1 MYVLLLLLLLL
12 LLLFSCLFDYLLL
25 FVADLYTF
33 AYVRLMTCCGDLFC
47 KPYLLLL
54 PRKELGSHN
63 LDSSLCLRETME
75 GRQTLVVLCFS
86 REATV
91 LLYIH
96 DILYGSEAVEA

>member
-1 MYVLLLLLLLL
+1 MYVLLLL

-25 FVADLYTF
+25 FVTALYTF

-96 DILYGSEAVEA
+96 DILCGSEAVEA